1 MGEAWTT
8 LTRCPQAHS
17 HNSNRQVLSRDGTK
31 DRRRQ
36 RFQLRKPTRWSR
48 RSGPLHVLVHA
59 GDSAGSGLQA
69 ADVRALRDTPAGNAE
84 TERLL
89 DSVQRVVRDRIG
101 KHATDTIR
109 GPEGDRNGPTTRR
122 P

>member
-36 RFQLRKPTRWSR
+36 RFQLRKQTRWSR
-48 RSGPLHVLVHA
+48 RSGPLQPMRLVTA
-59 GDSAGSGLQA
+59 PCPQQCQLSCNDDERVFSFYRVRGAQPTPVVTDDRTVSFGRSNRPPWGDAFLFCTK
-69 ADVRALRDTPAGNAE
+69 R
-84 TERLL
+84 
-89 DSVQRVVRDRIG
+89 
-101 KHATDTIR
+101 
-109 GPEGDRNGPTTRR
+109 
-122 P
+122 

>member
-36 RFQLRKPTRWSR
+36 RFQLRKQTRWSR
-48 RSGPLHVLVHA
+48 RSGPLQCKLETLIPLPFA
-59 GDSAGSGLQA
+59 S
-69 ADVRALRDTPAGNAE
+69 LRDYHVRRGRWRAE
-84 TERLL
+84 EE
-89 DSVQRVVRDRIG
+89 
-101 KHATDTIR
+101 AM
-109 GPEGDRNGPTTRR
+109 ERNGYADLYYTPIA

>member
-36 RFQLRKPTRWSR
+36 RFQLRKQTRWSR
-48 RSGPLHVLVHA
+48 RSSP
-59 GDSAGSGLQA
+59 LQA
-69 ADVRALRDTPAGNAE
+69 ISPIYH
-84 TERLL
+84 
-89 DSVQRVVRDRIG
+89 Q
-101 KHATDTIR
+101 
-109 GPEGDRNGPTTRR
+109 TTRHVR
-122 P
+122 MFGRSWSWTAAAVHVRRKSWGACAGHSVSALIDPLGEQMTEHCDHNDAAADQ